1 MNKEGDKMKRIAIN
15 GFGRVGRI
23 VFKELLDAGLEVV
36 AINDLCDNAQLAYLL
51 KYDSVHGRYDRKVD
65 FDDKNLIVGNKKIQ
79 VLSEADAKNLPWGQ
93 LKIDLVV
100 ECTGFYTNL
109 DNALDHVRAGAK
121 HVIISAPGKGDMKTI
136 VYGVNDKILDGKE
149 LVFSSSS
156 CTTNC
161 LAPLLKVID
170 DNYTIKEGFI
180 STIHAYTNDQ
190 KILDVSHKKAYTERR
205 GRASAINIIPT
216 TTGAASSIGNVL
228 PSLKGKLKG
237 IAFRVPVSDG
247 SLIDATI
254 TIEEKTTIDKI
265 NELYKKNENEVLNI
279 TFDPIVS
286 SDIIGE
292 SCATLIDGSLTDVIE
307 NQIKIVAW
315 YDNEFGYSMQM
326 VRTIKKFLELTD

>member
-1 MNKEGDKMKRIAIN
+1 MKKVAIN

-23 VFKELLDAGLEVV
+23 VFKELLKTNHEIV
-36 AINDLCDNAQLAYLL
+36 AINDLCDTPQLAYLL
-51 KYDSVHGRYDRKVD
+51 QYDSVHGKYEKKVNYDENHIIID
-65 FDDKNLIVGNKKIQ
+65 NKKIK
-79 VLSEADAKNLPWGQ
+79 VFSEKEAENLPWKD
-93 LKIDLVV
+93 LEVDLVI
-100 ECTGFYTNL
+100 ECTGLYTNL
-109 DNALDHVRAGAK
+109 EKALKHIDAGAK
-121 HVIISAPGKGDMKTI
+121 HVIISAPGKGEMKTI
-136 VYGVNDKILDGKE
+136 VYGVNDNILDGTEK
-149 LVFSSSS
+149 VFSSSS

-161 LAPLLKVID
+161 LAPLLKVIN
-170 DNYTIKEGFI
+170 DNFSIKEGFI

-190 KILDVSHKKAYTERR
+190 KILDVSHNKDYRERR

-228 PSLKGKLKG
+228 PDLNGKLKG
-237 IAFRVPVSDG
+237 NAFRVPVSDG

-254 TIEEKTTIDKI
+254 TIEENTTIEEI
-265 NELYKKNENEVLNI
+265 NNLYKQNENEILNI

-292 SCATLIDGSLTDVIE
+292 PCATLIDGNLTDVIK

-326 VRTIKKFLELTD
+326 VRTICRFLELTD